1 MTMNYCGRCGS
12 ANGATA
18 RFCRQCGTE
27 LGSQAAFSSQSVPLN
42 VEFSAKAAMKEK
54 PKENTPPPE
63 FNPAPAET
71 SPAVEKAPP
80 SAADDKPRLFT
91 PPPPPTPPPL
101 PAVSKASTKTE
112 KAGDSPDVKSIS
124 ASLRRVRSQSGQLI
138 IEAARQKKDQMN
150 EIIAEAVESMH
161 GGTEEL
167 VPPSAPEKAGE
178 RQTSPLRPPAAA
190 ETKPPVLLPSGGQ
203 QSKAQSVA
211 QTAAN
216 IVASATQSA
225 ARRTSDALAS
235 VVAAAS
241 SGSSNAPVMRG
252 TTGSLAGGAQY
263 PPHGP
268 SSVLVQASGLKP
280 QSFESKFFAGI
291 IVLAILLAA
300 GTYFIFRDN
309 LLNGP
314 NPADFERNLVRAE
327 EESDRFIKLGERD
340 REQGNYD
347 AAVEQFHRSLEL
359 TPNNQSARFQLART
373 YLAAG
378 QQDEAMKEY
387 QALLRIAPEH
397 LEARLQVAEI
407 HRVRGNWN
415 AAYQEYQRLIALDQ
429 NSGQAQFAL
438 ELIERRQAEQPGSPN
453 SGDGKTAENLRNP
466 RDRRLQKKS
475 APTLPSANPRAQAP
489 MFSQRTTPVPNIGP
503 PSTLTRPP
511 TEEAPDPRALADSHK
526 KLGVRYLNV
535 REYRAA
541 LNEFLSALQLTP
553 GDKDL
558 YYLVGS
564 SYNGLNQPALAYDYY
579 RRVDSGP
586 YVGPAQSGARL
597 TEKAAREDFK
607 RREQMKGDARSG
619 RPVANSLDE

>member
-1 MTMNYCGRCGS
+1 
-12 ANGATA
+12 
-18 RFCRQCGTE
+18 
-27 LGSQAAFSSQSVPLN
+27 
-42 VEFSAKAAMKEK
+42 MKEK
-54 PKENTPPPE
+54 PKENTPPPPE
-63 FNPAPAET
+63 SGTTPAEA
-71 SPAVEKAPP
+71 SPAVEQAPP
-80 SAADDKPRLFT
+80 SIADNNPRPFT

-101 PAVSKASTKTE
+101 PTASKASTKEGT
-112 KAGDSPDVKSIS
+112 KAEDSQDVKSIS

-138 IEAARQKKDQMN
+138 IEAAKQKQDRIN
-150 EIIAEAVESMH
+150 EIISEAVESMH
-161 GGTEEL
+161 GGAEERIA
-167 VPPSAPEKAGE
+167 PRAPEKTTE
-178 RQTSPLRPPAAA
+178 QQTVPLVSSVVA
-190 ETKPPVLLPSGGQ
+190 ETKPPAPPPSGGV

-216 IVASATQSA
+216 IVVTATQSA

-241 SGSSNAPVMRG
+241 SGSSNAPITRG
-252 TTGSLAGGAQY
+252 TTGSLSGSAQY

-291 IVLAILLAA
+291 IILAILLAA

-314 NPADFERNLVRAE
+314 NPADYERNLVRAE

-359 TPNNQSARFQLART
+359 TPNNQNARFQLAQT
-373 YLAAG
+373 YLAAN

-387 QALLRIAPEH
+387 QSLLRIAPEH
-397 LEARLQVAEI
+397 LEARLQIAEI
-407 HRVRGNWN
+407 HRARGNWN

-438 ELIERRQAEQPGSPN
+438 EVIERRQAENPDSADEKRPG
-453 SGDGKTAENLRNP
+453 NP
-466 RDRRLQKKS
+466 RIQRDRWLQKKVV
-475 APTLPSANPRAQAP
+475 PTLPSANSRVQAP
-489 MFSQRTTPVPNIGP
+489 VVAQRTTPAPNIGP
-503 PSTLTRPP
+503 PSTLIRPP
-511 TEEAPDPRALADSHK
+511 AEERPDPRALADSHK

-541 LNEFLSALQLTP
+541 LNEFLSALRLTP

-558 YYLVGS
+558 YYLIGS
-564 SYNGLNQPALAYDYY
+564 SYNGLNQPVLAYDYY

-607 RREQMKGDARSG
+607 RREQLKGDAKSG